1 MALRHNAGGDVS
13 TGGNWLTEPGL
24 YHMMVVD
31 TTETPTKRD
40 GSPISEA
47 ICRVSLSVLA
57 GTVDGQKDKGFD
69 LTFWHGKPGDEKSQ
83 AFATKKLDRFFLS
96 TGLMTRAEIE
106 QKVSK
111 DIELAHANGRQL
123 VVELEERESNQG
135 KKFLDLKFAEIYHVD
150 DPAVAAVPKDAGAL
164 KLIAASLRWPGG
176 KPAGDNGASQSKATA
191 APAFVE
197 DL

>member
-13 TGGNWLTEPGL
+13 TGGNWMSEPGI
-24 YHMMVVD
+24 YHMLVVES
-31 TTETPTKRD
+31 TEQPTKRD

-47 ICRVSLSVLA
+47 ICRVTLSCLA
-57 GTVDGQKDKGFD
+57 GTVDGQRDKGFD

-83 AFATKKLDRFFLS
+83 AYATKRLDRFFLA

-111 DIELAHANGRQL
+111 DIELADANGRQL
-123 VVELEERESNQG
+123 VLELEERESATG

-150 DPAVAAVPKDAGAL
+150 DPAVASVPKDAAAL
-164 KLIAASLRWPGG
+164 KLISASLRWPGG
-176 KPAGDNGASQSKATA
+176 KPAGGPASKPQQP

>member
-24 YHMMVVD
+24 YHMVVTE

-83 AFATKKLDRFFLS
+83 SFATKKLDRFFLS

-111 DIELAHANGRQL
+111 DIELSHANGRQL
-123 VVELEERESNQG
+123 VVELEERESAATG

-150 DPAVAAVPKDAGAL
+150 DPAVAAVPKDAQAL
-164 KLIAASLRWPGG
+164 ALISPSLRWPGG
-176 KPAGDNGASQSKATA
+176 KPAGGAATKPQQP

>member
-13 TGGNWLTEPGL
+13 TGGNWMSEPGI
-24 YHMMVVD
+24 YHMLVVES
-31 TTETPTKRD
+31 TEQPTKRD

-47 ICRVSLSVLA
+47 ICRVTLSCLA
-57 GTVDGQKDKGFD
+57 GTVDGQRDKGFD

-83 AFATKKLDRFFLS
+83 AYATKRLDRFFLA

-111 DIELAHANGRQL
+111 DIELADANGRQL
-123 VVELEERESNQG
+123 VLELEERESATG

-150 DPAVAAVPKDAGAL
+150 DPAVASVPKDAAAL
-164 KLIAASLRWPGG
+164 KLIAPSLRWPGG
-176 KPAGDNGASQSKATA
+176 KPAGGPASKPQQP

>member
-13 TGGNWLTEPGL
+13 TGGNWMSEPGI
-24 YHMMVVD
+24 YHMLVVES
-31 TTETPTKRD
+31 TETPTKRD

-47 ICRVSLSVLA
+47 ICRVTLSCLA
-57 GTVDGQKDKGFD
+57 GTVDGQRDKGFD

-83 AFATKKLDRFFLS
+83 AYATKRLDRFFLA

-111 DIELAHANGRQL
+111 DIELADANGRQL
-123 VVELEERESNQG
+123 VLELEERESATG

-150 DPAVAAVPKDAGAL
+150 DPAVASVPKDAAAL
-164 KLIAASLRWPGG
+164 KLISASLRWPGG
-176 KPAGDNGASQSKATA
+176 KPAGGPASKPQQPS
-191 APAFVE
+191 PAFVE

>member
-13 TGGNWLTEPGL
+13 TGGNWMSEPGI
-24 YHMMVVD
+24 YHMLVVES
-31 TTETPTKRD
+31 TENPTRRD

-47 ICRVSLSVLA
+47 ICRVTLSCLA
-57 GTVDGQKDKGFD
+57 GTVDGQRDKGFD
-69 LTFWHGKPGDEKSQ
+69 LTFWHGKPGDEKNQ
-83 AFATKKLDRFFLS
+83 AYATKRLDRFFLA

-111 DIELAHANGRQL
+111 DIELADANGRQL
-123 VVELEERESNQG
+123 VLELEERESATG

-150 DPAVAAVPKDAGAL
+150 DPAVASVPKDAAAL
-164 KLIAASLRWPGG
+164 KLISASLRWPGG
-176 KPAGDNGASQSKATA
+176 KPAGGPASKPQQP

>member
-13 TGGNWLTEPGL
+13 TGGNWMSEPGI
-24 YHMMVVD
+24 YHMLVVES
-31 TTETPTKRD
+31 TEQPTKRD

-47 ICRVSLSVLA
+47 ICRVTLSCLA
-57 GTVDGQKDKGFD
+57 GTVDGQRDNGFD

-83 AFATKKLDRFFLS
+83 AYATKRLDRFFLA

-106 QKVSK
+106 QKVLK
-111 DIELAHANGRQL
+111 DIELADANGRQL
-123 VVELEERESNQG
+123 VLELEERESATTG

-150 DPAVAAVPKDAGAL
+150 DPAVASVPKDAAAL
-164 KLIAASLRWPGG
+164 KLIAPSLRWPGG
-176 KPAGDNGASQSKATA
+176 KPAGGPASKPQQP